1 MICGMIYATGIL
13 KMKTMSSLT
22 FRFPG
27 RVILF
32 FTMLAFTFSCKAP
45 EQEVVLRKIRDV
57 VVDGTTEPKLKAQA
71 ILYNPNHHHGKLR
84 RIKLDIY
91 VNGKKAGSIDQKM
104 HITIP
109 AKDEFS
115 VPIEVKLAS
124 KEFGFLDTLLGFIG
138 GKKFDVHYKGSIRV
152 SYHGLPIRV
161 PIDYKDEV
169 RVRF

>member
-1 MICGMIYATGIL
+1 
-13 KMKTMSSLT
+13 MSSNVL
-22 FRFPG
+22 RFSS
-27 RVILF
+27 RALF
-32 FTMLAFTFSCKAP
+32 FIAVLLTTFSCKAP

-57 VVDGTTEPKLKAQA
+57 VVDGSHDPKLKAQA
-71 ILYNPNHHHGKLR
+71 ILYNPNKHHGKLK
-84 RIKLDIY
+84 RIKMDIY

-109 AKDEFS
+109 AKAEFS
-115 VPIEVKLAS
+115 VPIEVKLAM

-152 SYHGLPIRV
+152 SYHGLPLRV

-169 RVRF
+169 RVKF